1 MLLRAPMKR
10 VEFFFDFSSPF
21 AYLASTQIEALAA
34 RKGASLV
41 YRPFLLGAL
50 FKAIGTPNV
59 PLSAMPE
66 AKRRLVVA
74 DLFRWA
80 DHWGVPFRFA
90 SRFPMNTVKPLRMV
104 LAAPEEHVAPLV
116 AALYRAYWVEDRDI
130 SADDVLGDAA
140 TSVGLDG
147 AALVAATTEER
158 LKLRLKEVT
167 EQAERVGV
175 CGAPCFLVGGLL
187 FWGQDR
193 LLFVEKAL
201 DGWCPNGP

>member
-1 MLLRAPMKR
+1 MKR

-21 AYLASTQIEALAA
+21 AYLGATQVEALAA
-34 RKGASLV
+34 RKGATLV

-59 PLSAMPE
+59 PLAAMPE
-66 AKRRLVVA
+66 PKRRLITA
-74 DLFRWA
+74 DLYRWA

-104 LAAPEEHVAPLV
+104 LAAPETHVGPLV
-116 AALYRAYWVEDRDI
+116 AALYRAYWALDRDI
-130 SADDVLGDAA
+130 SADDVLVDVA

-147 AALVAATTEER
+147 AALVAATADER
-158 LKLRLKEVT
+158 IKQRLREAT
-167 EQAERVGV
+167 EQAERAGV
-175 CGAPCFLVGGLL
+175 CGAPCFRVGDLL

-201 DGWCPNGP
+201 DGWCPKEP

>member
-1 MLLRAPMKR
+1 MKR

-21 AYLASTQIEALAA
+21 AYLASTQIEDLAA

-59 PLSAMPE
+59 PLFAMPE
-66 AKRRLVVA
+66 PKQRLVRA
-74 DLFRWA
+74 DLHRWA

-104 LAAPEEHVAPLV
+104 LAAPEDRVSALV
-116 AALYRAYWVEDRDI
+116 AAVYRAYWVEDRDI
-130 SADDVLGDAA
+130 SADEVLADIA

-147 AALVAATTEER
+147 AALVAATVDERMKQR
-158 LKLRLKEVT
+158 LKDVT
-167 EQAERVGV
+167 EQAERIGV
-175 CGAPCFLVGGLL
+175 CGAPSFLVDDLL

-201 DGWCPNGP
+201 DGWRPKES

>member
-1 MLLRAPMKR
+1 MKR

-34 RKGASLV
+34 RKGALLV

-59 PLSAMPE
+59 PLFAMP
-66 AKRRLVVA
+66 APKRRLVTA
-74 DLFRWA
+74 DLHRWA

-104 LAAPEEHVAPLV
+104 LATPEDHV
-116 AALYRAYWVEDRDI
+116 AALVNAVYRAYWAEDRDI
-130 SADDVLGDAA
+130 SADDVLVDVA

-147 AALVAATTEER
+147 AALVAATTDER
-158 LKLRLKEVT
+158 MKQGLKDVT
-167 EQAERVGV
+167 DQAERIGV
-175 CGAPCFLVGGLL
+175 CGAPSFLVGDLL

-201 DGWCPNGP
+201 DGWRPKES

>member
-1 MLLRAPMKR
+1 MKR

-21 AYLASTQIEALAA
+21 AYLASTQIEELAA

-59 PLSAMPE
+59 PLFAMPE
-66 AKRRLVVA
+66 PKQRLVRA
-74 DLFRWA
+74 DLHRWA

-104 LAAPEEHVAPLV
+104 LAAPEDRV
-116 AALYRAYWVEDRDI
+116 AALVNAIYRAYWALDRDI
-130 SADDVLGDAA
+130 SADEVLADLAI
-140 TSVGLDG
+140 SVGLDG
-147 AALVAATTEER
+147 AALVAATADERMKKR
-158 LKLRLKEVT
+158 LKDVT
-167 EQAERVGV
+167 EQAERIGI
-175 CGAPCFLVGGLL
+175 CGAPSFLVGDLL

-201 DGWCPNGP
+201 DGWCPKEP

>member
-1 MLLRAPMKR
+1 MKR

-59 PLSAMPE
+59 PLFAMP
-66 AKRRLVVA
+66 APKRRLVTA
-74 DLFRWA
+74 DLHRWA

-90 SRFPMNTVKPLRMV
+90 TRFPMNTVKPLRMV
-104 LAAPEEHVAPLV
+104 LATPEDHV
-116 AALYRAYWVEDRDI
+116 AALVNSVYRAYWAEDRDI
-130 SADDVLGDAA
+130 SADDVLVDVA

-147 AALVAATTEER
+147 AALVAATTDER
-158 LKLRLKEVT
+158 MKQGLKDVT
-167 EQAERVGV
+167 EQAERIGV
-175 CGAPCFLVGGLL
+175 CGAPSFLVGDLL

-201 DGWCPNGP
+201 DGWRPKES